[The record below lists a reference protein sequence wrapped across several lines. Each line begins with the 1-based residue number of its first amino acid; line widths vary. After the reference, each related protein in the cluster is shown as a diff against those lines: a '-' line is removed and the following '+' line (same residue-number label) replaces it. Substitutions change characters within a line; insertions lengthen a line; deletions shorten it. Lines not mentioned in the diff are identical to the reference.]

1 MCLQIYERRIGPL
14 YAVYTE
20 GSSFCVAYTANK
32 MTIECN
38 NQHECKRKRK
48 RWEELQ
54 QRFCPLGQ
62 KELDRFLEKVE
73 KGKAK
78 VVFDKHFQKR
88 SLERS
93 ISEIDVKEIISYG
106 WVIER
111 NKTAKSKSIVL
122 LGYVGRNFRP
132 LHVVFDMVSDDL
144 WVTVTAYNPK
154 SHAWKWND
162 RFNKRICFCNPEDVE

>member
-1 MCLQIYERRIGPL
+1 
-14 YAVYTE
+14 
-20 GSSFCVAYTANK
+20 

-38 NQHECKRKRK
+38 NQHECKRKRE

-62 KELDRFLEKVE
+62 KELDRFLEKIK

-93 ISEIDVKEIISYG
+93 VSEIDVKEIISYG

-111 NKTAKSKSIVL
+111 NKTTKSKSIVL

-144 WVTVTAYNPK
+144 WVVVTAYNPK